1 MLMRSKL
8 FVPATRPELFAKA
21 ENSAADSLSFDLED
35 AVTEERKDEAR
46 QILSDHLRARE
57 TSRKVTVVRINGA
70 ATRHFEADAAAMANA
85 DVVNLPMVE
94 DADQVRLLADRLAR
108 YETVAGR
115 ARILV
120 NIETPRALR
129 LAAALASAHE
139 RVIGLQIGYADLLE
153 PFGITRRDEGALSH
167 IRVAVRLAA
176 AEAGVT
182 AYDGAFGAVN
192 DPDGYRCECL
202 AARRQGFSG
211 KTCIHPSQV
220 AIANEAFRPGEAEIA
235 RARRIVAAAQAAQA
249 DGVGAVLVDG
259 QMIDKPFVEGAR
271 AILALAEAT
280 AD

>member
-21 ENSAADSLSFDLED
+21 ESSPADSLSFDLED
-35 AVTEERKDEAR
+35 AVTETRKDEAR

-57 TSRKVTVVRINGA
+57 TSRKIIVVRINGA
-70 ATRHFEADAAAMANA
+70 ATRHFEADVAAVANA
-85 DVVNLPMVE
+85 DVINLPMVE
-94 DADQVRLLADRLAR
+94 DVDQVRLLADCLTRHEA
-108 YETVAGR
+108 VAGR
-115 ARILV
+115 TRILV

-129 LAAALASAHE
+129 LVALLASAHE

-153 PFGITRRDEGALSH
+153 PFGIARRDEGALSH

-176 AEAGVT
+176 AEACVA

-192 DPDGYRCECL
+192 DPEGYRHECL

-211 KTCIHPSQV
+211 KTCIHPSQIG
-220 AIANEAFRPGEAEIA
+220 IANEAFRPSEAEIA

-249 DGVGAVLVDG
+249 DGVGAVLLDG

-271 AILALAEAT
+271 AILALAEAV
-280 AD
+280 AG